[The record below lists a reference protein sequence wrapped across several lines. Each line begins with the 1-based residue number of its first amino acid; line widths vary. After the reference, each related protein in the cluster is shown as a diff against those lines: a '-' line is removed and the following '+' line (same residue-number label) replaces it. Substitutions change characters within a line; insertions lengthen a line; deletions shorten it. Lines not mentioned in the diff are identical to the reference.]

1 MHENISYLFSFMVI
15 KLLIIPFILIRM
27 GAIYTIMLTVR
38 GEMHW
43 IRLQPEVL
51 ISTIVEINMFFTQVA
66 AVSQLKNEAFA
77 HVWVVG

>member
-15 KLLIIPFILIRM
+15 KLLIIPFILVRM

-51 ISTIVEINMFFTQVA
+51 ISTIVEINMFFTQVG